1 MEVTVYAGKW
11 EHYGI
16 QALQPVQ
23 GPSVWYAA
31 DMQCSTEWLHV
42 LNQDDQQEL
51 LAAVEHAEKQQLHI
65 QARLSIDCEQRGLTT
80 AIRAS
85 ICFQA
90 DQQQAAVLKACT

>member
-1 MEVTVYAGKW
+1 M
-11 EHYGI
+11 
-16 QALQPVQ
+16 Q

-65 QARLSIDCEQRGLTT
+65 QVRLSTD
-80 AIRAS
+80 
-85 ICFQA
+85 CFQA
-90 DQQQAAVLKACT
+90 DQQQAAVLKTCA